1 HVFDQYFA
9 TIHKYHFDH
18 VSQMFDIVYEN
29 PVTNQELIESYK
41 KSINSDQSTII
52 EINTVREENF
62 NLHQEIQK
70 KIVTA
75 LEK

>member
-1 HVFDQYFA
+1 
-9 TIHKYHFDH
+9 
-18 VSQMFDIVYEN
+18 MFDIEYEN
-29 PVTNQELIESYK
+29 PFTNQELIESYK
-41 KSINSDQSTII
+41 KSISSEQSTII